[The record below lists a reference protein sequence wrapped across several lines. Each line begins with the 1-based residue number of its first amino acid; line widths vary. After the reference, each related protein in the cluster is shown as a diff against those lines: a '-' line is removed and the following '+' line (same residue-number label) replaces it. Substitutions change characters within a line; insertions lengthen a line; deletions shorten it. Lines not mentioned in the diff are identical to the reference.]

1 MQGFG
6 GQIEQVLLLL
16 SVWALPVIVAV
27 TLHEAAHGWAAD
39 RLGDP
44 TAREQGR
51 VTLNPLPH
59 IDRFGTVI
67 LPLLCII
74 APVSLVFGYARPVPV
89 NLARL
94 RHPRRDMMLVAAAGP
109 AANVGLCLLS
119 AVLLGVAPDTPG
131 WLTGW
136 VAAVLKCSI
145 LLNAVLAVFNML
157 PVPPLD
163 GGRIVTGLLPA
174 GLAVRYA
181 RLERYG
187 LILVIAVLIVL
198 PLIGDGLGVN
208 LGFLASVLS
217 AGIYGLIDLV
227 FAVAGIV
234 AF

>member
-131 WLTGW
+131 WLAGW
-136 VAAVLKCSI
+136 VVAVLKCSI

>member
-1 MQGFG
+1 MQGLG

-131 WLTGW
+131 WLAGW